1 LPQKANEL
9 ERPTGLEGVV
19 IPLKPK
25 KAGNMHLR
33 TGDNVEIVIT
43 DPQDNKPLA
52 TISISVEEADKL
64 LDCLLDQVMAIRE
77 KRAKLLS

>member
-1 LPQKANEL
+1 
-9 ERPTGLEGVV
+9 
-19 IPLKPK
+19 
-25 KAGNMHLR
+25 MHLR